1 MSRLIIL
8 PSVTHT
14 EDVSTFA
21 LHNMR
26 RCFFYCH
33 HLADWQTFG
42 NYNTLSD
49 VLLISGSLVTWG
61 GFKRWRTLEDCRLII
76 GYFTIKCCKSLH
88 DCWNELKQKAQVIS
102 EEERL
107 KIWAELELAW
117 IQPTP
122 DRGETKRSKIKILMI
137 CEENQEINE
146 LQDIYFPFKDTV
158 SNL

>member
-1 MSRLIIL
+1 MKEYNAKSSPRQYPIKNTSRMSRLIIL

-88 DCWNELKQKAQVIS
+88 DCWNELKGS
-102 EEERL
+102 E
-107 KIWAELELAW
+107 IWGGKT
-117 IQPTP
+117 Q
-122 DRGETKRSKIKILMI
+122 
-137 CEENQEINE
+137 
-146 LQDIYFPFKDTV
+146 
-158 SNL
+158 NLGRIRASVDPAYARQRWDKKVKN